1 MADHITSGL
10 GPASNNRGGVGRGTE
25 ADGSNVAGAGS
36 HRLFHLRA
44 RNVMEKQQWLHTL
57 SPLRFPEIPEAVP
70 KEGKQPS
77 CIIGVYNDA

>member
-1 MADHITSGL
+1 M
-10 GPASNNRGGVGRGTE
+10 
-25 ADGSNVAGAGS
+25 AGAGS

>member
-1 MADHITSGL
+1 M
-10 GPASNNRGGVGRGTE
+10 
-25 ADGSNVAGAGS
+25 AGAGS

-77 CIIGVYNDA
+77 CIIGVVFTRSVIIDNNIGMIT